1 MKNLFSLDW
10 FKSERQVELEQLK
23 NKEQKLKN
31 KLLEQQLDSKKEEL
45 GYVLTFNN
53 GKPYN
58 NVRLINNILSVTLRD
73 NTLLTKTNATEKD
86 YYDIKAASL
95 EEEVISIM
103 ICPEQKEER
112 DAFEKEYKRKET
124 LRNGIEFLARFSMF
138 TVKNDSLYL
147 KGVDRSIPQLLAE
160 RFLEITDGL
169 YFEEEVERSIE
180 FCSLRKFWLKCCL
193 NPNAQSS
200 EDLYVFLAHHQFKID
215 SHGNFYAY
223 RRVVSKDS
231 TDDELI
237 DFISNT
243 YNKVKAIWKKNPN
256 NYSIHKD
263 VTGSYFMMSTDQD
276 KYDSTK
282 DISYVGNL
290 KDLYLDLPNMS
301 SNSYTSAHTGLED
314 YKVGSVISMPRHQG
328 DDNNQMS
335 CSKGFHA
342 ASKKYDYSG
351 FGDTPILVIINPM
364 DVLSVPVGEVGKL
377 RTCRWFFAMTLTED
391 EEHILDDQDFDVTDL
406 GDVFE
411 EACGQDLESYVHN
424 SFTEEV
430 QRHTFTIPQMSNI
443 QINKI
448 VKTLNEMKD
457 EIEKRVQSII

>member
-31 KLLEQQLDSKKEEL
+31 KLLEQQLDNKKDDL

-58 NVRLINNILSVTLRD
+58 NLRLINNILSVTLRD

-86 YYDIKAASL
+86 YYAIKAASL

-112 DAFEKEYKRKET
+112 DALEKEYRKKET
-124 LRNGIEFLARFSMF
+124 LRNGIEFLTKFSMF

-193 NPNAQSS
+193 NPNAQSA
-200 EDLYVFLAHHQFKID
+200 EDLYVFLAHHQFNLD
-215 SHGNFYAY
+215 NHGNFYAY
-223 RRVVSKDS
+223 RRVVSKTG
-231 TDDELI
+231 TDVELV

-243 YNKVKAIWKKNPN
+243 YNKVKAIWKKKPIDFEVFDDNGYVLVPSQKQN
-256 NYSIHKD
+256 HGYNKH
-263 VTGSYFMMSTDQD
+263 
-276 KYDSTK
+276 
-282 DISYVGNL
+282 VGNL
-290 KDLYLDLPNMS
+290 QDLYLDLPNMS
-301 SNSYTSAHTGLED
+301 SNSYTSAHTGRED

-342 ASKKYDYSG
+342 ASKAYDYSS

-364 DVLSVPVGEVGKL
+364 DVLSVPMGEVGKL

-391 EEHILDDQDFDVTDL
+391 EEHILDDEDFDVTDL

-411 EACGQDLESYVHN
+411 EACGQDLENYVLN

-430 QRHTFTIPQMSNI
+430 QRHTFTIPQMSNM

-448 VKTLNEMKD
+448 VKSLNQMKE
-457 EIEKRVQSII
+457 EIEERIQSII

>member
-10 FKSERQVELEQLK
+10 FKSERQVELEKLK

-31 KLLEQQLDSKKEEL
+31 RLLEQQLMTKEVDPLE
-45 GYVLTFNN
+45 VVTFNS
-53 GKPYN
+53 KPYN
-58 NVRLINNILSVTLRD
+58 TLRLINNILSVTLRD
-73 NTLLTKTNATEKD
+73 NTLLTKTNATEED
-86 YYDIKAASL
+86 YYGIKSSFT

-103 ICPEQKEER
+103 ICPEQKVER
-112 DAFEKEYKRKET
+112 DAFEKEYKKKEA
-124 LRNGIEFLARFSMF
+124 LRNGIEFLTRFSMF

-160 RFLEITDGL
+160 RFLEITDHL

-193 NPNAQSS
+193 NPNAQSA

-215 SHGNFYAY
+215 GHGNFYAY
-223 RRVVSKDS
+223 RRVVSKES

-237 DFISNT
+237 DFVSNI
-243 YNKVKAIWKKNPN
+243 YNKIKAVWKKNPA
-256 NYSIHKD
+256 NYD
-263 VTGSYFMMSTDQD
+263 VHVGVDGVYFMLLADQD
-276 KYDSTK
+276 NK

-290 KDLYLDLPNMS
+290 KDLYLDLPNMA
-301 SNSYTSAHTGLED
+301 SNSYTSAHTGRED

-342 ASKKYDYSG
+342 ASKEYDYSG

-411 EACGQDLESYVHN
+411 EACGEDLESYVHN